1 MSSSSAALDDMT
13 TSLSAIKLNLTVSS
27 PPSQPAQSSF
37 EKLPLEVRQQIYR
50 YLFNKRDPDSLSVG
64 VRLCYRR
71 TFQALQS
78 SARPILWSLMRT
90 SRQISQEVRTYFFG
104 FYCFNLI
111 PAHGKYGYQSLLT
124 TFWLKI
130 GAHNLSL
137 IRKLSLPLYSIRLFD
152 ERNGLVEQSR
162 LWFASNLLA
171 KFPALTHLNLGLL
184 VLECLPRDH
193 LIFSKTLPTA
203 EEMKAMKE
211 WEWSGIETNI
221 PLRECFEEMGGAI
234 QGKNVEVGIYW

>member
-1 MSSSSAALDDMT
+1 ML
-13 TSLSAIKLNLTVSS
+13 
-27 PPSQPAQSSF
+27 
-37 EKLPLEVRQQIYR
+37 
-50 YLFNKRDPDSLSVG
+50 
-64 VRLCYRR
+64 
-71 TFQALQS
+71 
-78 SARPILWSLMRT
+78 T
-90 SRQISQEVRTYFFG
+90 SRQICQEVRTYFFG

-124 TFWLKI
+124 TFSLKI

-152 ERNGLVEQSR
+152 ERNGLVEQSK

-171 KFPALTHLNLGLL
+171 KFPALTHLNLGLH

-193 LIFSKTLPTA
+193 LIFSKMLPTA

-221 PLRECFEEMGGAI
+221 NLRECFEEMGSAI